1 MVFGKISTC
10 SLAFLQQRFRGS
22 IARLS
27 VEDDSRP
34 DRKALNS
41 SATMDRTMPIRV
53 VVVKRGQDANQMYDG
68 SKDYEYMKNL
78 MR

>member
-1 MVFGKISTC
+1 
-10 SLAFLQQRFRGS
+10 
-22 IARLS
+22 
-27 VEDDSRP
+27 
-34 DRKALNS
+34 
-41 SATMDRTMPIRV
+41 MDRTMPIRV